1 MQIRSPKVLIHA
13 TALEATCGVR
23 IAIHGT
29 DAELIVTSCEKCSG
43 LITIRR
49 QCVISSFFSFAWS

>member
-1 MQIRSPKVLIHA
+1 MLLDRVDKLIC
-13 TALEATCGVR
+13 LLKNRTCGVR

-29 DAELIVTSCEKCSG
+29 DAELIAASCQKCSG

-49 QCVISSFFSFAWS
+49 QCVTSSFFSFTWP